1 MTTTDEARVT
11 DERRK
16 FMESIVDI
24 ARTERAMLHCQS
36 FDDIAEALIDYA
48 DRLAARDNR
57 VNDLEM
63 QLYVKETESRE
74 RLMELVKLRAE
85 LAEMVA
91 LLDTEPQR
99 DAAWEHRRRALL
111 AKLRGGTP

>member
-1 MTTTDEARVT
+1 MTDRPAMTTTDEARVT

-16 FMESIVDI
+16 FMEGIVDI
-24 ARTERAMLHCQS
+24 ARNEREMLHCCS
-36 FDDIAEALIDYA
+36 FDDLAEVLIDYA
-48 DRLAARDNR
+48 DRLAARDA
-57 VNDLEM
+57 
-63 QLYVKETESRE
+63 E
-74 RLMELVKLRAE
+74 R
-85 LAEMVA
+85 AEMVA